1 MDNINLTVVE
11 KRLSYLRK
19 IKNLTQ
25 KQLAEQLGVSQAL
38 ITSWENGYQ
47 NISLKLLIK
56 LAYFYKV
63 PIDYIFGL
71 VTKYNPEIYKFTSN
85 LDLKYLGHKIK
96 NIRINE
102 DLSQEEFA
110 KAIKTKRSNISYYEH
125 GKMCMSSAD
134 LKDICNTF
142 GYSADWC
149 LGNTSTCIRRDKKIT
164 IKDDEIRVF
173 IEN

>member
-19 IKNLTQ
+19 IKDLTQ
-25 KQLAEQLGVSQAL
+25 KELADHLGVSQAL

-47 NISLKLLIK
+47 NISLNLLVKLS
-56 LAYFYKV
+56 YFYKV

-71 VTKYNPEIYKFTSN
+71 ITKYNKDIYEFTPK
-85 LDLKYLGHKIK
+85 LDIKYLGKKIK
-96 NIRINE
+96 LIRINE
-102 DLSQEEFA
+102 DLNQEKFA
-110 KAIKTKRSNISYYEH
+110 QAIKTKRSNISYYEN

-149 LGNTSTCIRRDKKIT
+149 IGNTKTCIRRDKKIT
-164 IKDDEIRVF
+164 LKDDEIRVF